1 MGLVKQIDDQLGVLF
16 AFMQERGLMDN
27 TLIVFTS
34 DHGDYLGDH
43 WLGEKELF
51 HDPSVKI
58 PLIIYDPTAEADAA
72 RGTVC
77 DELVES
83 IDLTPT
89 FVAAAGGDAA
99 EQAHRLEGRS
109 LMPLLRGETPQA
121 WRRFAISEYDYSMKP
136 TAHAL
141 GVAPRD
147 ARLFMICDRR
157 WKYVHA
163 VGFPPMLFDLE
174 NDPEELRDL
183 GRDPA
188 YQAERDRL
196 EAALGRWGL
205 RLSQRTTLSDSQIR
219 GMRGKVLRRGILI
232 GVWEEMDIPEE
243 LWVRY
248 QGEGASTTK

>member
-1 MGLVKQIDDQLGVLF
+1 M
-16 AFMQERGLMDN
+16 
-27 TLIVFTS
+27 FTS

-51 HDPSVKI
+51 HEPSVKV

-77 DELVES
+77 DELVEA
-83 IDLTPT
+83 IDLAPT
-89 FVAAAGGDAA
+89 FLVAVGADPA

-109 LMPLLRGETPQA
+109 LMPLLRGDA
-121 WRRFAISEYDYSMKP
+121 AG
-136 TAHAL
+136 
-141 GVAPRD
+141 GVAALRHQRIRLLDEARGPCARRRAARCPPVHDLRPALEICARRRLPAD
-147 ARLFMICDRR
+147 AVRP
-157 WKYVHA
+157 A
-163 VGFPPMLFDLE
+163 

-232 GVWEEMDIPEE
+232 GVWDEMDIPEE
-243 LWVRY
+243 LWSRY
-248 QGEGASTTK
+248 QGEAASSSK